1 MRFQHNPLFLN
12 TVLLG
17 GTTEEKIAAAAQ
29 AGFDQLELWR
39 QDVDAAEGTEPDIA
53 ALLKKQPLGL
63 TDYQVLLDFDGA
75 PEEQREEKRRDA
87 LKMMDAALA
96 LGATTLLTPA
106 STQKNC
112 IAERE
117 EEDIRW
123 LAQEAGKR
131 GLRVAFEAMAWSTHI
146 NTTDAAW
153 RLVQRVNEPNL
164 GLVVDAFHI
173 FVRNRT
179 VADLHGIPMDKIFL
193 VQLSDLAALPSG
205 NELVETARHHRLL
218 PGQGNFPLYTLL
230 DYLEAEGYRG
240 PVGLEVFNDEIKR
253 HAPADAAK
261 EAMHALKRCCAQA
274 SISHTYG

>member
-1 MRFQHNPLFLN
+1 MRFQNSPLFIN

-17 GTTEEKIAAAAQ
+17 GTTEEKIAAAAE
-29 AGFDQLELWR
+29 AGFNQVELWR
-39 QDVDAAEGTEPDIA
+39 QDVDAAKGTAKDVA
-53 ALLKKQPLGL
+53 SLLQQQNLSL

-75 PEEQREEKRRDA
+75 PDHQREEKRRDA
-87 LKMMDAALA
+87 LEMLDTAVA
-96 LGATTLLTPA
+96 LGATTILTPA
-106 STQKNC
+106 STQKEC

-146 NTTDAAW
+146 NTTPAAW
-153 RLVQRVNEPNL
+153 QLVQRVNEPNL
-164 GLVVDAFHI
+164 GLVIDAFHI

-179 VADLHGIPMDKIFL
+179 IADLNGIPMEKIFL
-193 VQLSDLAALPSG
+193 VQLSDLDELPSG
-205 NELVETARHHRLL
+205 DQLVQTARHRRLL

-240 PVGLEVFNDEIKR
+240 PVGLEVFNDGLHQR
-253 HAPADAAK
+253 APADAAK

-274 SISHTYG
+274 TPGQPG